1 MKEGEFMAYYTIDE
15 LKNII
20 GDIAKQYG
28 VKKVAL
34 FGSYSTG
41 KQTSDSDIDLLI
53 DKGEIKGLV
62 MFNGFI
68 NSLQDRLNKEVDI
81 LTYTSLER
89 SLIKDSVRDEVVLYE
104 Q

>member
-89 SLIKDSVRDEVVLYE
+89 SLIKDSVRDGIVLYE